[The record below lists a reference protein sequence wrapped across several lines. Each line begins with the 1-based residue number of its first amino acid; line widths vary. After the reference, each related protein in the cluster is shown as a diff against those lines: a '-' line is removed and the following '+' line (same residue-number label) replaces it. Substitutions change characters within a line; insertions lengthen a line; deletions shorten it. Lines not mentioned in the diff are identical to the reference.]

1 MVVTASGLLVAEA
14 EIRVLADCT
23 PFGTEA
29 LQLVEASRKL
39 GFLASR
45 KHTLASINELSDLV
59 DEGLFPIVYV
69 DLWPIR
75 GGRSGQYHS
84 LVTMAVSNANV
95 IVLDPLVGERSIG
108 KQDFQAAWEQM
119 HALRSLSAGKAG
131 DQVRTRNA
139 DVSTV

>member
-1 MVVTASGLLVAEA
+1 MVVSASGLLVAEA

-39 GFLASR
+39 GFFASR

-69 DLWPIR
+69 VLWPIR
-75 GGRSGQYHS
+75 GGRSGQYHT
-84 LVTMAVSNANV
+84 LVTTAVSNANV
-95 IVLDPLVGERSIG
+95 IVLEKLVGERSIG

-119 HALRSLSAGKAG
+119 RRLAI
-131 DQVRTRNA
+131 V
-139 DVSTV
+139 VSR